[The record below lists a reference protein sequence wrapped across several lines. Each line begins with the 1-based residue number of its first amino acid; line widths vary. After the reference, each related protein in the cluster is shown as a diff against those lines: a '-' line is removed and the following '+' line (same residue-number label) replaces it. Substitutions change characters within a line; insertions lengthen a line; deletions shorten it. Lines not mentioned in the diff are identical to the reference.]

1 MIDIGIDVGGTFT
14 DFVFLSE
21 EQKDAVR
28 VNKVQTNP
36 DDLPGT
42 VLKGLE
48 GIDLADVSSIV
59 HGTTVAINAV
69 LQQRGATTA
78 ILTTAGFRDHIEIG
92 DTLRYTGGLF
102 DHKWTRTRPYP
113 VPHERR
119 FEIKERVSPQGEVE
133 LPPDEGD
140 LDSIVEALQQQ
151 GVEAV
156 AICFLNSYQSDENEL
171 RAAEYIAKRLPN
183 VHVTLS
189 STNPEFREYPRF
201 ITAVFNASISPMIKE
216 YVRGLGAALKESG
229 YRGEVQYMT
238 SSGGLIT
245 EEFVIAEPLRL
256 LLGGVA
262 GGVTASAFMAERIGA
277 PNVATFDM
285 GGTSSDVG
293 FVKDFKTH
301 VAPSRVLEAFPIALP
316 DLEVNTVG
324 AGGGSIAWLSEDGI
338 IKVGPQ
344 SAGASPGPACYGA
357 GGTELTVTDAN
368 LILGRLGTSS
378 LLDGSVTLDKEL
390 STKAAERL
398 SEAAEIADINELAA
412 GVIEICV
419 TNMYGAIREVS
430 VERGENPE
438 EMALI
443 AFGGAGG
450 LHAIPVAERLSMPKV
465 VVPRDAGNFSAFGM
479 LVSDRRYDHV
489 RSYIRTLPRAE
500 LSEITEQLSIMG
512 SEGRSRL
519 VEDGFTDDSI
529 DIAYKVG
536 MRYQGQIFEEELI
549 LKDLDFDLDDL
560 GTWFGDLYQ
569 ERYEFRREPEAS
581 EIVNLRVVATGLSG
595 HTDIQRE
602 TGGEASLADA
612 LKEMRSVYFDGQ
624 FTDTPV
630 YDRSRLAAGVSLE
643 GPAVVEEYDSTT
655 LVFPG
660 WTATTDQYENLIAT
674 RTSGS

>member
-14 DFVFLSE
+14 DFVFLSG
-21 EQKDAVR
+21 DGGGVR
-28 VNKVQTNP
+28 VNKVPTDP

-42 VLKGLE
+42 VLRGLE
-48 GIDLADVSSIV
+48 EIDLAEVGSIV

-69 LQQRGATTA
+69 LQHKGAATA
-78 ILTTAGFRDHIEIG
+78 IVTTAGFRDHIEIG

-113 VPHERR
+113 VPHDRR
-119 FEIKERVSPQGEVE
+119 FEVKERVSPAGQVE
-133 LPPDEGD
+133 IAPDEQD
-140 LDSIVEALQQQ
+140 LSAIADELERT

-156 AICFLNSYQSDENEL
+156 AVCFLNSYQSADNEL
-171 RAAEYIAKRLPN
+171 AAAEYLARRLPGL
-183 VHVTLS
+183 HITLS

-201 ITAVFNASISPMIKE
+201 ITAVFNASIAPMLKD
-216 YVRGLGAALKESG
+216 YVASLGSALGEAG
-229 YRGEVQYMT
+229 YGGDVLYMT

-245 EEFVIAEPLRL
+245 EESVVTEPLRL

-262 GGVTASAFMAERIGA
+262 GGVTASAFMAERISA

-293 FVKDFKTH
+293 FVKDFRTH
-301 VAPSRVLEAFPIALP
+301 VAPNRVLEAFPIALP
-316 DLEVNTVG
+316 DLEVNTIG
-324 AGGGSIAWLSEDGI
+324 AGGGSIAWLTDDGL

-357 GGTELTVTDAN
+357 GGTEFTVTDAN
-368 LILGRLGTSS
+368 LMLGRVGPSS
-378 LLDGSVTLDKEL
+378 LLDGEITLDAALARGAGERL
-390 STKAAERL
+390 AERAGI
-398 SEAAEIADINELAA
+398 EDVDELAA
-412 GVIEICV
+412 GVIEICI

-450 LHAIPVAERLSMPKV
+450 LHAIPIAERLSMPRV

-500 LSEITEQLSIMG
+500 LAEITHHLSTMG
-512 SEGRSRL
+512 EEGRERL
-519 VEDGFTDDSI
+519 RSDGFDDDGI

-549 LKDLDFDLDDL
+549 LRDLDFSVNDL
-560 GTWFGDLYQ
+560 GVWFGDLY
-569 ERYEFRREPEAS
+569 EKRYEFRREPEAS
-581 EIVNLRVVATGLSG
+581 EIVNLRVVATGRSG
-595 HTDIQRE
+595 HTEVSRNGRGRRNGQ
-602 TGGEASLADA
+602 ADA
-612 LKEMRSVYFDGQ
+612 LKEMRPVYFAGE
-624 FTDTPV
+624 FVDTPV
-630 YDRSRLAAGVSLE
+630 YDRARIAPGTPLE
-643 GPAVVEEYDSTT
+643 GPAVIEEYDSTA
-655 LVFPG
+655 LLFPG
-660 WTATTDQYENLIAT
+660 WSAAVDEYENLIFT
-674 RTSGS
+674 RSAAA